1 MQCGNSGTL
10 VDQPDGTAYMGS
22 GFVDGLGNDSI
33 GLRQQEA
40 REEGIGSEQALTGS
54 GDGLHQILEQHGK
67 VCLGLG
73 CLGVPPG
80 SLSIRRLSGSRPG
93 WKLHSP
99 DPDQPLFWAHKLPA
113 PIPWNAWRSLYRR
126 IFH

>member
-1 MQCGNSGTL
+1 MEGSHPGTL

-33 GLRQQEA
+33 GLCQQEA
-40 REEGIGSEQALTGS
+40 REDGLGREQALTGS

-73 CLGVPPG
+73 CLGVYVQ
-80 SLSIRRLSGSRPG
+80 SQTLQ
-93 WKLHSP
+93 
-99 DPDQPLFWAHKLPA
+99 D
-113 PIPWNAWRSLYRR
+113 Y
-126 IFH
+126 